1 MKNLSYFLMIFLF
14 WNSPSFAQ
22 KSEELILFYNQ
33 PAGIW
38 EEALPLGNG
47 QTGAMVFGGTKTE
60 RFQLN
65 DHTLWSGYPQDG
77 NNPDAAK
84 LLPTLREQVF
94 AEDYAGAQETWRKM
108 QGPYSARYL
117 PLGDLWLDFDHE
129 DDLVSDYRRSLD
141 LNEATAVVEY
151 VYEGVR
157 YTRRTFVNHPSKV
170 MVVQM
175 EADKKGALNFAVR
188 LTSKLRYHTQA
199 NENHLKMTGKA
210 PKYVAAR
217 DYFPEQ
223 VVYDEDQGL
232 NFEVQVRVKNA
243 GGQVEARDSVLHIKD
258 ADKVTLYLTEATNFE
273 SFDQPPSLQRK
284 NPGTEVGRKMKKAY
298 SKSFTS
304 LWKEHK
310 NDYQNLFQRVSFRL
324 DVEKDKTHVATDE
337 RLKAFAGD
345 PTDYQLQSLV
355 YQFGRYLLI
364 SGSRPG
370 SRPLNLQGIW
380 NDHIQPPWGS
390 NYTIN
395 INTEMN
401 YWPAESTNLS
411 ETHRPLL
418 DFIKE
423 LSVNGE
429 KTAKINYGIEEGW
442 VAHHNSD
449 LWAKT
454 SPVGHYDQDKTYYP
468 GAFSW
473 HMGGAWLSTHLWEH
487 FQYTQDKDFLKKEG
501 YPLMKGAAQF
511 MLHWLVEDPK
521 TGYLVTVP
529 STSPENV
536 FQYDGKGY
544 YISKATTMDMS
555 IVRELFDQVI
565 RASEVLNTDDEFRQR
580 VKEAKAKLYPFK
592 IGKHGQLQEWFE
604 DIDDPKDT
612 HRHISHLF
620 GLFPG
625 TQISL
630 KTTKD
635 LVDAAKQTLAHRGD
649 GGTGWS
655 MGWKVNWWARL
666 HDGDHAYKIL
676 TKAFNYINP
685 NDKSVQSFGG
695 GGTYPNLLGAHPPY
709 QIDGNFGLTAGITEM
724 LMQSHEGSIYLLP
737 ALPSAWKNGSIKGIK
752 ARGNFEVDIEWKEG
766 ELVQAKIK
774 SLSGGDLTI
783 ESTNPIRMKGEKS
796 ESATMSERLS
806 IETKKGG
813 TYTILPH

>member
-1 MKNLSYFLMIFLF
+1 MKNLFYLLITFLF
-14 WNSPSFAQ
+14 YNPSSLAQ
-22 KSEELILFYNQ
+22 KPEELILFYDQ

-47 QTGAMVFGGTKTE
+47 QTGAMVFGGVKTE
-60 RFQLN
+60 RFHLN

-84 LLPTLREQVF
+84 LLPTLRKQVF
-94 AEDYAGAQETWRKM
+94 EEDYAGAQETWRKM

-117 PLGDLWLDFDHE
+117 PLGDLWLDFPHE
-129 DDLVSDYRRSLD
+129 EALVSDYRRSLD
-141 LNEATAVVEY
+141 LNEATATVEY
-151 VYEGVR
+151 VHEGVR

-170 MVVQM
+170 MVVQID
-175 EADKKGALNFAVR
+175 ADKKGALNFDVR
-188 LTSKLRYHTQA
+188 LTSKLRYHTLA
-199 NENHLKMTGKA
+199 KGNDLKMMGKA

-223 VVYDEDQGL
+223 VVYDEDKGL
-232 NFEVQVRVKNA
+232 NFEVQVKVKSE
-243 GGQVEARDSVLHIKD
+243 GGQVEARDSVLHIEN

-273 SFDQPPSLQRK
+273 SFDQAPSLQRK
-284 NPGTEVGRKMKKAY
+284 NPATESGENMKKNY
-298 SKSFTS
+298 SKSFSS

-310 NDYQNLFQRVSFRL
+310 KDYQNLFQRVSFQL
-324 DVEKDKTHVATDE
+324 DVEKDKTHLPTHE
-337 RLKAFAGD
+337 RLKAFAED

-380 NDHIQPPWGS
+380 NDHVQPPWGS

-401 YWPAESTNLS
+401 YWPAENTNLS

-423 LSVNGE
+423 LSINGE
-429 KTAKINYGIEEGW
+429 KTAKVNYGIDEGW

-487 FQYTQDKDFLKKEG
+487 FQYTQDKNFLKKEG

-521 TGYLVTVP
+521 TGCLVTVP

-536 FQYDGKGY
+536 FQHDGKGY

-555 IVRELFDQVI
+555 IVRELFDQI
-565 RASEVLNTDDEFRQR
+565 ILASEVLEADGDFRKR
-580 VKEAKAKLYPFK
+580 VKEARAKLYPFK
-592 IGKHGQLQEWFE
+592 VGKYGQLQEWFE
-604 DIDDPKDT
+604 DIDDSKDT

-630 KTTKD
+630 KTTQD
-635 LVDAAKQTLAHRGD
+635 LVHAAKRTLAHRGD

-737 ALPSAWKNGSIKGIK
+737 ALPSAWKGGAIKGVK

-766 ELVQAKIK
+766 KLVQAKIK
-774 SLSGGDLTI
+774 SLSGGRLTI
-783 ESTNPIRMKGEKS
+783 ESENPIQIKDEKS
-796 ESATMSERLS
+796 KGGAASERLT
-806 IETKKGG
+806 IKTKKGG
-813 TYTILPH
+813 TYTVLPY